1 MEKKIKNTISSVKL
15 TLLKRQEFLYKLL
28 NFILHNGSNLGI
40 LADFLHT

>member
-1 MEKKIKNTISSVKL
+1 MGGQFFFAFHTFKNKQNLVLSDA
-15 TLLKRQEFLYKLL
+15 E